1 MKTQNDIKRLASK
14 RQSSLSQLS
23 SHLSTNE
30 NATAIGCGQLLR
42 ADYLSSRGKWLH
54 IGKLLIVVFIPI
66 LGGWAFTLYSLTDN
80 VVEKDATVEAQT
92 LMLMAIKL
100 GRLIYTIQ
108 KERDMSILYISRIGP
123 GTKTFLI
130 DEYDKTDEA
139 FADMW
144 DWPLEFTV
152 HDKKYFRSKRKLI
165 NHINSQRKK
174 LDPNSPDVYGE
185 IKFYSEIVEFFMNW
199 MIEQIRESG
208 FGNVWKSLVVFQKIT
223 RCMLDTGAERAYG
236 AMFYAQGNFPDQD
249 FYDDYFR
256 RIFRFNYSYKSATFY
271 SDLVDPL
278 IDSRSDQVSYTKSIR
293 TLREEIKY
301 SKLSGNYM
309 STEKAEDYFDNSTF
323 RVDYLYSLQEAVASR
338 IIRRI
343 NTTVNGYTVN
353 IIFYSVTASIVIL
366 ACPFIMSFSEA
377 LTSNMQE
384 YSKILMKASDELN
397 KERSK
402 TDSLL
407 YQMLPRPIAD
417 RLKRKSAVESE
428 FFKSSTVMFTSVV
441 NFIQM
446 SIEYSPMELIDLLNI
461 LYSSIDNKIEMYD
474 VYKVETINDTYM
486 VVSGVPN
493 PNGSRHASETAYLA
507 LDIVASVKYKTLVS
521 VGTKQPLHLL
531 IGISSVQA
539 YFLGSVSAGV
549 VGTVMLRY
557 CLFGDTVNTASR
569 MKSNGLPDRIHIS
582 EPTFKI
588 LNKTGF
594 FTILPRGKI
603 EVKGKGEM
611 STYWLIEAIRP
622 RDISCSEYKLP
633 GEVDVSAE
641 TESTEFTSNASKA
654 QGGTSKNMRISTKL
668 KKISSIVE
676 PTKVKGD
683 STASTPKKS
692 VASDLGCD

>member
-1 MKTQNDIKRLASK
+1 M
-14 RQSSLSQLS
+14 
-23 SHLSTNE
+23 
-30 NATAIGCGQLLR
+30 LR
-42 ADYLSSRGKWLH
+42 
-54 IGKLLIVVFIPI
+54 
-66 LGGWAFTLYSLTDN
+66 
-80 VVEKDATVEAQT
+80 
-92 LMLMAIKL
+92 AIKL

-123 GTKTFLI
+123 GTKAFLI
-130 DEYDKTDEA
+130 DEYDQTDKA

-152 HDKKYFRSKRKLI
+152 HEKQYFRSKRKLI
-165 NHINSQRKK
+165 NHINSRRNK

-185 IKFYSEIVEFFMNW
+185 INFYSEIVEFFMEW
-199 MIEQIRESG
+199 MIERIRESG
-208 FGNVWKSLVVFQKIT
+208 FGNIWKSLVVFQKIT

-236 AMFYAQGNFPDQD
+236 AMFFAQGNFPDQD
-249 FYDDYFR
+249 LYDNYFR
-256 RIFRFNYSYKSATFY
+256 RIFRFNYNYKSATFY

-278 IDSRSDQVSYTKSIR
+278 IDSRSDQVTYTKSIR
-293 TLREEIKY
+293 ILRDEIKN
-301 SKLSGNYM
+301 SNFSGNYK

-323 RVDYLYSLQEAVASR
+323 RVDYLYSIQEAVASR
-338 IIRRI
+338 VIGRI
-343 NTTVNGYTVN
+343 NTTVKGYTEN
-353 IIFYSVTASIVIL
+353 IIIYSVTAALVII

-384 YSKILMKASDELN
+384 YSKILVKASDELN

-428 FFKSSTVMFTSVV
+428 FFKSCTVMFTSVV
-441 NFIQM
+441 DFIQL

-486 VVSGVPN
+486 VVSGVPVR
-493 PNGSRHASETAYLA
+493 NGSRHASEIAYLA
-507 LDIVASVKYKTLVS
+507 LDVVSSVRYKTLLSVS
-521 VGTKQPLHLL
+521 TKQPLQLL
-531 IGISSVQA
+531 IGIST
-539 YFLGSVSAGV
+539 GSVSAGV

-582 EPTFKI
+582 ESTYRN
-588 LNKTGF
+588 LNKTGIF
-594 FTILPRGKI
+594 IMSPRGKI

-611 STYWLIEAIRP
+611 NTYWLTEAVRA
-622 RDISCSEYKLP
+622 RDKDPSKYTLP
-633 GEVDVSAE
+633 GEVDVLPE
-641 TESTEFTSNASKA
+641 TEATEFTSKA
-654 QGGTSKNMRISTKL
+654 QGTSSDMRTSTNR
-668 KKISSIVE
+668 KKISRSVNPI
-676 PTKVKGD
+676 KMKGD
-683 STASTPKKS
+683 SETSTQRKS
-692 VASDLGCD
+692 VASGLGGEWNY